1 MGHKALGSHPID
13 RAIAEILDDALE
25 ASDYSLRALSRASG
39 VRLTRLGDVLR
50 RGKSMT
56 TGEMEQIS
64 RALDLVPWR
73 VIQEAERRIDT
84 PERCRGD
91 LSSVSSPRQRSNDN
105 AAPDWST
112 MSARTIHDRP
122 ERRLSSREQ
131 DGGVEVELFRD
142 RSLEVPPA

>member
-1 MGHKALGSHPID
+1 MDSHPID

-25 ASDYSLRALSRASG
+25 ASDYSLRGLSRASG
-39 VRLTRLGDVLR
+39 VRLTRLGDILR

-84 PERCRGD
+84 PDRCRGD
-91 LSSVSSPRQRSNDN
+91 RSSVSSPRQLRNDN
-105 AAPDWST
+105 AVPDWS
-112 MSARTIHDRP
+112 AAAAYDRP
-122 ERRLSSREQ
+122 ERGAGDTEAR
-131 DGGVEVELFRD
+131 
-142 RSLEVPPA
+142 